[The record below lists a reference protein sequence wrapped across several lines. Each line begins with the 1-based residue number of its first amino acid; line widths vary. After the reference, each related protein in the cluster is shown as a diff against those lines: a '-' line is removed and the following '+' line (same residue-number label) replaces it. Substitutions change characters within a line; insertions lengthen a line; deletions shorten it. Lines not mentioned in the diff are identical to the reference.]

1 MAELKPCPNCG
12 YAPRIGYAC
21 GEYFVMGTEECP
33 FCIDAVEVVRCKD
46 CKHLSDDGYCQQNL
60 YGIAPHKIPK
70 DEDFCSYGE
79 KKMVN
84 LEDVVDIEA
93 QTKANNEAMRKV
105 IGFMTGEE
113 T

>member
-1 MAELKPCPNCG
+1 MREKLIGLYCEVEQLRNM
-12 YAPRIGYAC
+12 RIGV
-21 GEYFVMGTEECP
+21 GECVDILIANGVTIP
-33 FCIDAVEVVRCKD
+33 VRCKD

-70 DEDFCSYGE
+70 DDDFCSYGE

-93 QTKANNEAMRKV
+93 QTKANNDAMRKV
-105 IGFMTGEE
+105 IGFITGEE
-113 T
+113 I